1 MIDSDKRQAI
11 YILYKEGM
19 GVREISRRMN
29 IAVNT
34 VSAII
39 KQNGRMP
46 DAVREDKISINEPLL
61 RELYNDCSGWVQ
73 RIHER
78 LKEEYKI
85 EMGYST
91 LTRMIRELELGNKK
105 NQRCDHVP
113 DQPGEEMQH
122 DTTVYKLKIH
132 GKFVLTAQG
141 PGA

>member
-46 DAVREDKISINEPLL
+46 DAVREDKIS
-61 RELYNDCSGWVQ
+61 
-73 RIHER
+73 
-78 LKEEYKI
+78 
-85 EMGYST
+85 M
-91 LTRMIRELELGNKK
+91 
-105 NQRCDHVP
+105 
-113 DQPGEEMQH
+113 
-122 DTTVYKLKIH
+122 
-132 GKFVLTAQG
+132 
-141 PGA
+141 

>member
-19 GVREISRRMN
+19 GVREISRRRN

-85 EMGYST
+85 
-91 LTRMIRELELGNKK
+91 LPI
-105 NQRCDHVP
+105 
-113 DQPGEEMQH
+113 
-122 DTTVYKLKIH
+122 I
-132 GKFVLTAQG
+132 
-141 PGA
+141 